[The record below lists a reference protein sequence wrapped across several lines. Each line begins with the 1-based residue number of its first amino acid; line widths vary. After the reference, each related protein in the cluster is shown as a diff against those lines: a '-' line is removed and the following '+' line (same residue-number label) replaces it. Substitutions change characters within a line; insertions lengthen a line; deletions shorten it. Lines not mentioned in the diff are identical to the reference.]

1 MMRILESAPSTICS
15 PLVLDVNK
23 EPIASY
29 ITTITQALRNEQ
41 ETIREY
47 QAILEIPNL
56 PYDIQTAIQ
65 EIMDDEKDHMVI
77 LSNLIASQT
86 DSEFPSYGDDVETKA
101 VTNESLISR
110 QITFDG
116 TSNTTTYSVVADVL
130 YDKDLLSDIL
140 INLKKLIRKT
150 NHANK
155 HIQYELISLESSR
168 LILQVTSDDSEADI
182 LSYVRRFIEDI
193 PELELK

>member
-1 MMRILESAPSTICS
+1 MRMLESAPSTICS
-15 PLVLDVNK
+15 PLVLEVDK
-23 EPIASY
+23 EPISTY

-47 QAILEIPNL
+47 QSILEIPNL

-77 LSNLIASQT
+77 LSNLIAAQT
-86 DSEFPSYGDDVETKA
+86 DTEFPSYGDDVEVKA
-101 VTNESLISR
+101 VTNESLVSR

-116 TSNTTTYSVVADVL
+116 TSNTTTYSVIADVE
-130 YDKDLLSDIL
+130 YDKELLSDIL
-140 INLKKLIRKT
+140 VKLRKLIRKV
-150 NHANK
+150 NHENDN
-155 HIQYELISLESSR
+155 IQYEIISLESSR
-168 LILQVTSDDSEADI
+168 LILQVTADDSESHI
-182 LSYVRRFIEDI
+182 LSHVREIIDDI